1 MKKRL
6 LSLSACLMFAVG
18 ASHAQ
23 VNSPTMYKGSSVN
36 PGSSGSYYGSSVSAL
51 GYHSFA
57 GGRNA
62 TASGS
67 YSMANG
73 LYSEASGAYSYS
85 FGVRTYAT
93 NSHAMSFGI
102 DVRAT
107 GNRSITIG
115 SGAGNGVSNALVN
128 NIDRS
133 LMVGFNSTVPTLFVG
148 SSSGGTTTGNVG
160 IGNSAPGAKLDVT
173 GDARVTERMGIGAA
187 PLSGTVLNLFSN
199 TDRTIYA
206 LSGNWNSGVGAEI
219 RGGSRGVFGVAGATF
234 TSGTQPTET
243 YGLWGIGVLGSNLSC
258 GVHGDGTGEP
268 AGYAY
273 GVWGTAL
280 AGGIASYGVYGNG
293 SGGFG
298 PFYAG
303 YFDGDVYTTGLYLSS
318 DERLKENV
326 DDLRVA
332 DKLMMLQP
340 KAYTYKTSKFER
352 MNLPEGTQMG
362 FIAQE
367 LEEVFP
373 ELVKETV
380 QPPKV
385 DEDGKIIEEGITFK
399 TVNYVGLIPALTATI
414 QEQQKTIE
422 ELKARLDMLE
432 EGENPASNL
441 DIEKAELFQNT
452 PNPFNTRT
460 TIRYSVP
467 ESIQTASILIFDMNG
482 GLKETLRAE
491 VAENGS
497 VELSA
502 NQLQPGMYI
511 YTLVADGKEV
521 ASKRMIIS
529 SN

>member
-1 MKKRL
+1 MKKKL
-6 LSLSACLMFAVG
+6 FFLTASLMLTCGLTY
-18 ASHAQ
+18 AQ

-36 PGSSGSYYGSSVSAL
+36 PGTSGSYYGTNATAT

-57 GGRNA
+57 GGRFVNA
-62 TASGS
+62 TGS

-73 LYSEASGAYSYS
+73 LYSDATGAYSYA

-115 SGAGNGVSNALVN
+115 SGVGNGVSNALVN

-160 IGNSAPGAKLDVT
+160 IGNSAPSAKLHVT
-173 GDARVTERMGIGAA
+173 GDARVTERMGVGAA
-187 PLSGTVLNLFSN
+187 PISGTVLNLFSN

-206 LSGNWNSGVGAEI
+206 LSGNWNAGVGAEI
-219 RGGSRGVFGVAGATF
+219 RGGSRGVFGIAGATF

-243 YGLWGIGVLGSNLSC
+243 YGVWGIGVLGSSLSC

-273 GVWGTAL
+273 GVWGTAI

-303 YFDGDVYTTGLYLSS
+303 YFDGDVYTTGMYMSS

-326 DDLRVA
+326 DDLKVA

-340 KAYTYKTSKFER
+340 KEYTYKTQDFER

-399 TVNYVGLIPALTATI
+399 TVNYVGLIPALTATV

-422 ELKARLDMLE
+422 ELKARIDMLE
-432 EGENPASNL
+432 EGGNSSPGL

-460 TIRYSVP
+460 TIRYSLP

-482 GLKETLRAE
+482 ALKETLQAE
-491 VAENGS
+491 VSESGR

-521 ASKRMIIS
+521 DSKRMIIS
-529 SN
+529 NH